1 MKKILCGIELI
12 NLWAVFI
19 HLEAW
24 FMYGDLLK
32 REKEIL
38 QIYSANIEK
47 YQELGEILHNKL
59 TEMIK
64 KNGFFTMEVCHRIKT
79 VDSLAEKLRRKSGKY
94 SSIYDITDL
103 CAARIICY
111 LNVTVDEIA
120 EALKKDF
127 VLDEYNSIDKR
138 KALSATQFGYLSLH
152 NIVSLRPEDGFSEEL
167 CKIRCEIQ
175 IRTVL
180 QHAWAEIEHDLGYK
194 SSFGIPGTIRREF
207 SRIAGLLEIADNQ
220 FVELNASIQRYKD
233 DISRQIASGEFHSL
247 PLDEVTLNEYLTTN
261 DEFFEFI
268 DMYTNASQLEY
279 FTTPAYGHLRS
290 LAWLGVTN
298 LGELY
303 SAFLEYSDIMLK
315 ITRYVTKKNNLDFF
329 TTNVLFNNLCQAI
342 LIKNKYTREQIS
354 RFMALSANGN
364 IEKIRQD
371 TDELFEMSR
380 KLHLVS
386 DSKWIT
392 GIWGDV

>member
-1 MKKILCGIELI
+1 M
-12 NLWAVFI
+12 
-19 HLEAW
+19 
-24 FMYGDLLK
+24 
-32 REKEIL
+32 
-38 QIYSANIEK
+38 
-47 YQELGEILHNKL
+47 
-59 TEMIK
+59 
-64 KNGFFTMEVCHRIKT
+64 
-79 VDSLAEKLRRKSGKY
+79 
-94 SSIYDITDL
+94 
-103 CAARIICY
+103 
-111 LNVTVDEIA
+111 
-120 EALKKDF
+120 
-127 VLDEYNSIDKR
+127 
-138 KALSATQFGYLSLH
+138 
-152 NIVSLRPEDGFSEEL
+152 
-167 CKIRCEIQ
+167 
-175 IRTVL
+175 L

-194 SSFGIPGTIRREF
+194 SSFGIPSTIRREF

-233 DISRQIASGEFHSL
+233 DISEQIANGEFHAL

-268 DMYTNASQLEY
+268 DMYTTASQLEY

-290 LAWLGVTN
+290 LAWLGVN
-298 LGELY
+298 HLGELY

-315 ITRYVTKKNNLDFF
+315 ITKYVTQKNNLDFF
-329 TTNVLFNNLCQAI
+329 TTNVLFNNLCQAM

-386 DSKWIT
+386 DNKWVT